1 MIKILLAF
9 LCFFFLI
16 YFATW
21 YFTNSE
27 AIKIDLSEGDYID
40 NSINLDTIKPDSGN
54 NAYTYSLW
62 LYITKPPPYES
73 NIFSHSIDN
82 DGNTSVVLSA
92 ENNTNTLKL
101 NLDNSMPIDLHN
113 YLNQRW
119 NHITITYFSGKI
131 KVYINTVL
139 EKTLDTPVQN
149 IYIET
154 LATAPIII
162 GNYDGLSNTRSWQ
175 PRNAYISYFTYE
187 PNTVYDQDKINSIYK
202 QQSKTL
208 IKTDDELNFK
218 INLLK
223 NGVPFN

>member
-1 MIKILLAF
+1 
-9 LCFFFLI
+9 
-16 YFATW
+16 
-21 YFTNSE
+21 
-27 AIKIDLSEGDYID
+27 
-40 NSINLDTIKPDSGN
+40 
-54 NAYTYSLW
+54 
-62 LYITKPPPYES
+62 
-73 NIFSHSIDN
+73 
-82 DGNTSVVLSA
+82 
-92 ENNTNTLKL
+92 
-101 NLDNSMPIDLHN
+101 MPIDLHN